1 MSEEMQ
7 VTQTRSAWVVLLL
20 VCIFVL
26 IGILLYFAVVLR
38 FREITPVQSID
49 TDSEN
54 AEGVQID
61 LKTV

>member
-61 LKTV
+61 LKPV